1 MHKCWLCWWSDSI
14 PIWISSSVVRIS
26 DRRAPGPRR
35 PFSQAARHA
44 RSKRRFALS
53 GPHVAEIIPPADS
66 TTRVVIWRLCCI
78 ASSLPLAAAA
88 GATTYFGRTTEC
100 GVAVRS
106 PPRRSIRHPLAR
118 CTRRR
123 TRIGTISPT
132 DGRTDGR
139 IMIDGPTFAIDC
151 FSRAAVPFIRSSFIG
166 ACTIHK

>member
-1 MHKCWLCWWSDSI
+1 M
-14 PIWISSSVVRIS
+14 VRFQFGFLPPS
-26 DRRAPGPRR
+26 AYRRAPGPRR

-78 ASSLPLAAAA
+78 ASAFVLHSGGGNNL
-88 GATTYFGRTTEC
+88 FWQNSDRMRRC
-100 GVAVRS
+100 RS

-132 DGRTDGR
+132 NGRTDGRTDGR

-151 FSRAAVPFIRSSFIG
+151 FSRAGCSPFYPFLLHWG
-166 ACTIHK
+166 TIHR

>member
-1 MHKCWLCWWSDSI
+1 MHKCWLALL
-14 PIWISSSVVRIS
+14 VVRFQFGFLPPS
-26 DRRAPGPRR
+26 ASRRAPGPRR

-100 GVAVRS
+100 GVAARS

-151 FSRAAVPFIRSSFIG
+151 FSRASCSPFYPFLLHWG
-166 ACTIHK
+166 TIHK